1 MSVRVL
7 TSSAEKHN
15 PDVVKLERKT
25 GEDNL
30 AWIQRAVNEKLS
42 RNLKDRSILV
52 LVGGDDPLSF
62 RLRIAQSHVRH
73 DLSPSAWSHVLF
85 MRALDKSLGD
95 SSTMEVS
102 LTPQGGFGPFG
113 YPAPTNGVQSGR
125 LDVYQSADLFPNIA
139 LLAVPVPAAAIEA
152 SLDDLKLQRSILD
165 CPQLILKWLAYCW
178 GVGVPASPLAEG
190 FGIPS
195 AAVLEVAFAA
205 NGFDLT
211 PGLESRS
218 SCPEAIWQA
227 ASWWQDY
234 YAKRSGGKSIRGA
247 YSAKHELV
255 PDSRYGGSSSPV
267 TPAKKH
273 KPEK

>member
-7 TSSAEKHN
+7 RSPAEKRN
-15 PDVVKLERKT
+15 PDVVELERKAS
-25 GEDNL
+25 EDNL
-30 AWIQRAVNEKLS
+30 AWIQRAVNGELS
-42 RNLKDRSILV
+42 GNLEDQSLLV
-52 LVGGDDPLSF
+52 LVGGNDPLAF

-85 MRALDKSLGD
+85 VRALDKSLGD
-95 SSTMEVS
+95 SSTVEIS
-102 LTPQGGFGPFG
+102 LTPEGGFGPFG
-113 YPAPTNGVQSGR
+113 YPAPTNGIQSGR
-125 LDVYQSADLFPNIA
+125 LGVYQSADLFPNIA
-139 LLAVPVPAAAIEA
+139 LLALPVSASAIEA
-152 SLDDLKLQRSILD
+152 SLEDLKLQRSILD
-165 CPQLILKWLAYCW
+165 NPQLILKWLAYCW
-178 GVGVPASPLAEG
+178 GVGVPASPLADG

-227 ASWWQDY
+227 ASWWQEY
-234 YAKRSGGKSIRGA
+234 YSKRGDGKSIRGA

-255 PDSRYGGSSSPV
+255 PDIRYGGSPSPA
-267 TPAKKH
+267 TPEKKRKPAK
-273 KPEK
+273 